1 MKNYIIAFILC
12 CLLHHSVFADQ
23 SAVNQ
28 FKKIGYALANYEM
41 CELVATQSNDPV
53 MAYYY
58 AEMLLDGEVSSKAYI
73 LHQQQTIKQERAKAV
88 QVLNKMSRASM
99 NQLCASRFDA
109 VSRQFYQKKQ
119 QENNNRIP
127 LLKMN

>member
-1 MKNYIIAFILC
+1 MKNYIIAFIIC
-12 CLLHHSVFADQ
+12 CLHHSVFAEQ
-23 SAVNQ
+23 SVTYQ
-28 FKKIGYALANYEM
+28 FKKIGYALANYEV

-58 AEMLLDGEVSSKAYI
+58 AEMLLDGEVNSKAYTDR
-73 LHQQQTIKQERAKAV
+73 QQQTIKQERAKAV
-88 QVLNKMSRASM
+88 QVLNKMNRASM